1 VSVAL
6 GRAPSPGA
14 PAQAAIIGPEAVA
27 SFLFQ
32 VISGAQL
39 AVGAFAILAVVAL
52 VWGHSRKATTL
63 RDNLLPQVEASR
75 QPYSLGRWQMAFW
88 FTLIF
93 AAFVFLFFLL
103 WDANT
108 ISAQALGLMGISSAT
123 ALAAVAVDVV
133 KNSPADACN
142 HGLRALGL
150 NSYDDVIRVRQEIA
164 SRQIE
169 LKTLAVGAR
178 YTQLSSEILDR
189 QLILQ
194 TYEDKIRPF
203 VTQGWFRDLTTDLNG
218 TALHRLQSFCWTWV
232 LGVVFV
238 INVYRSLAMQDFSPA
253 LLALMGI
260 SSAGYVGFKI
270 PEVNN

>member
-1 VSVAL
+1 M
-6 GRAPSPGA
+6 
-14 PAQAAIIGPEAVA
+14 
-27 SFLFQ
+27 
-32 VISGAQL
+32 L
-39 AVGAFAILAVVAL
+39 AVLSILVVVVL
-52 VWGHSRKATTL
+52 VWGHARKSTTL
-63 RDNLLPQVEASR
+63 RDNLLPQVEPAR

-108 ISAQALGLMGISSAT
+108 ISAQALGLMGISGTT
-123 ALAAVAVDVV
+123 ALAAVAVDAA
-133 KNSPADACN
+133 KNTPADACN
-142 HGLRALGL
+142 QGLRALGL
-150 NSYDDVIRVRQEIA
+150 NSYDDVLRVRQEIA
-164 SRQIE
+164 NRQAE
-169 LKTLAVGAR
+169 LQQLPSEQRK
-178 YTQLSSEILDR
+178 TQLSSEILDR

-194 TYEDKIRPF
+194 TYDDKIRPF

-218 TALHRLQSFCWTWV
+218 TALHRLQVFCWTWI
-232 LGVVFV
+232 LGIVFV
-238 INVYRSLAMQDFSPA
+238 LAVYRGLAMQDFSPT